1 MSGHFHLL
9 SVVIAVSQALF
20 FFGFNGD
27 SGVALQNTASIK
39 KDVAPVLHD
48 LARPHILH
56 FDLPY
61 FQSFVP
67 YSTYH
72 LVVQADRVIQ
82 AVFRRNPLE
91 VAENLAM
98 GGVTAWYTTGQDAK

>member
-1 MSGHFHLL
+1 M
-9 SVVIAVSQALF
+9 
-20 FFGFNGD
+20 
-27 SGVALQNTASIK
+27 
-39 KDVAPVLHD
+39 APVLHD
-48 LARPHILH
+48 LVRPHILH
-56 FDLPY
+56 FDLPD

-82 AVFRRNPLE
+82 AVFGRNPLE

-98 GGVTAWYTTGQDAK
+98 GGVTAWYTTG